1 MAKATVQPSRD
12 ARQVAVLLDL
22 PEIAQ
27 LIADLEATR
36 WTGRPG
42 YPIRAM
48 VGAALVKGVYA
59 LPTWTR
65 TARLIGEHAALREV
79 LGAAPSVYACYRFG
93 AKMREH
99 GDALDRCLDGVLAKL
114 REQLPEMGEH
124 LAIDGSDL
132 PAYANGHR
140 HVGNKNGP
148 LRDHYSDPDA
158 SWGHRSA
165 ISTRKGGG
173 YYGYKVHAAVCTRT
187 GLPVAWRVDTASTSE
202 HEHVAPLLDS
212 VLGRGFT
219 PGTCAMDKDYDGAAH
234 VRGVRGPR
242 RPSGDPAAAD
252 GQRLSWQGQGPNLPA
267 RHLDVRRVGRE
278 AGSVE
283 VALPDGRVL
292 ASLDVDQGRPAAP
305 VDPAWQRPVA
315 LPVRGAQCGRAGVRR
330 PQTRVGDAAAPRP
343 SPRPGA
349 AACRPDDPAP
359 AGPRARQDGDRRR
372 RIAPHQGAQGPTG

>member
-12 ARQVAVLLDL
+12 ARQVAALLDL
-22 PEIAQ
+22 PEIGQ

-48 VGAALVKGVYA
+48 VGAALVKGVYV

-65 TARLIGEHAALREV
+65 TARLIAEHVALRDV

-93 AKMREH
+93 AKLREH

-114 REQLPEMGEH
+114 RDRLPEMGEH

-140 HVGNKNGP
+140 HVGHKNGP

-187 GLPVAWRVDTASTSE
+187 GLPVAWRVDSASVSE

-212 VLGRGFT
+212 ALDRGFT
-219 PGTCAMDKDYDGAAH
+219 PGTCAMDKGYDGRLMYEACED
-234 VRGVRGPR
+234 RSI
-242 RPSGDPAAAD
+242 RPVIPL
-252 GQRLSWQGQGPNLPA
+252 RLTMNVWQGEDKAPTCQHGTWTFAGSDAKRGASKWRCPTGACTPA
-267 RHLDVRRVGRE
+267 SVWIKADRLHPLIPRGTDRWRSLYRE
-278 AGSVE
+278 RGSVE
-283 VALPDGRVL
+283 REFGVLKHEWAMLPLR
-292 ASLDVDQGRPAAP
+292 
-305 VDPAWQRPVA
+305 
-315 LPVRGAQCGRAGVRR
+315 VRR
-330 PQTRVGDAAAPRP
+330 IDRVRLHVDLTILARLGHALVKTATVAAA
-343 SPRPGA
+343 A
-349 AACRPDDPAP
+349 
-359 AGPRARQDGDRRR
+359 
-372 RIAPHQGAQGPTG
+372 